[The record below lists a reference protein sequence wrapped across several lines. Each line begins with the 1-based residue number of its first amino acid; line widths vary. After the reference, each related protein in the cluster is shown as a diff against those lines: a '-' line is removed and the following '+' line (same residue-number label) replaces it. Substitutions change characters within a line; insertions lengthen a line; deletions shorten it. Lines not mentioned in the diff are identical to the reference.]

1 MATAGIV
8 LAGGSGSRVQKDVNK
23 VFLTLGEREMLA
35 YSLDTMDRSPE
46 VDTLVLVVRDADRP
60 LAEQLIA
67 SAGLS
72 KLSVVVPGGDSRHQ
86 SERHG
91 LEAIADEIEDGSI
104 DIVSIHDG
112 ARPFMTTALLHATLV
127 AARTHGGGVPGLP
140 IEGPVYE
147 QGDEGT
153 IALPHHRLRRMQTP
167 QSFRAAPLLE
177 AYRRAEVEGREGVDT
192 AETATR
198 FSDLAIQVVPGDPR
212 NIKVTFVEDIFR
224 AEEYA
229 AAFERGHWK
238 DE

>member
-8 LAGGSGSRVQKDVNK
+8 LAGGSGSRLQQDVNK

-35 YSLDTMDRSPE
+35 YSLETMDRSPMIDF
-46 VDTLVLVVRDADRP
+46 VVLVVRDADRP

-67 SAGLS
+67 GAGWS
-72 KLSVVVPGGDSRHQ
+72 KLRRVVPGGDSRHQ

-91 LEAIADEIEDGSI
+91 LEAIAEDIGRGAI
-104 DIVSIHDG
+104 DIVAIHDG
-112 ARPFMTTALLHATLV
+112 ARPFMTTALLHATLE
-127 AARTHGGGVPGLP
+127 AARRHGGGVPGLP

-147 QGDEGT
+147 QSDKGT
-153 IALPHHRLRRMQTP
+153 MALPHHRLRRMQTP
-167 QSFRAAPLLE
+167 QAFRAAPLLE
-177 AYRRAEVEGREGVDT
+177 AYRTAQREGREGVDT

-198 FSDLAIQVVPGDPR
+198 YSDLDIQVVPGDPR

-229 AAFERGHWK
+229 AAFTRGDWK
-238 DE
+238 DA